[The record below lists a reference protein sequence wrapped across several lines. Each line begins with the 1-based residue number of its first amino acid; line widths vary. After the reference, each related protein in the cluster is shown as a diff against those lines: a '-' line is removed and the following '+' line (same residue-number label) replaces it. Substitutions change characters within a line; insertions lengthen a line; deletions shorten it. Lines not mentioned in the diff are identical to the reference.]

1 MDLKLWDGAAAAGWR
16 VLPKYRGSSATN
28 NWLYLAPSGAQ
39 MRNRAAALA
48 AAADGGAAAAA
59 AAKTGSYAER
69 GPRALGPSA
78 ASGDARRP
86 SGCLRKRPRAAQSA
100 AAAADYS
107 KEFGAAL
114 VASARDE
121 LERWQPTRLPAPITA
136 AETAQRVKATVPRDS
151 LAIAAHPDH
160 RRRSQARCSTAP

>member
-1 MDLKLWDGAAAAGWR
+1 MGRRGCSGLARAAQVPR
-16 VLPKYRGSSATN
+16 QLRYEQ
-28 NWLYLAPSGAQ
+28 LAVPRASGAQ

-107 KEFGAAL
+107 KVLGLGLGLGLGFAAPN
-114 VASARDE
+114 S
-121 LERWQPTRLPAPITA
+121 
-136 AETAQRVKATVPRDS
+136 
-151 LAIAAHPDH
+151 
-160 RRRSQARCSTAP
+160 